1 MYEKKLR
8 GWVGKII
15 ELSRKLGGGNL
26 EKDTHI
32 PSESYIVLQ
41 SVLTDSTA

>member
-15 ELSRKLGGGNL
+15 ELGRKLGGGNL
-26 EKDTHI
+26 EKDTH
-32 PSESYIVLQ
+32 EKRKMENYY
-41 SVLTDSTA
+41 THY

>member
-15 ELSRKLGGGNL
+15 ELGRKLGGGNL
-26 EKDTHI
+26 EKDTH
-32 PSESYIVLQ
+32 EKRKMVTY
-41 SVLTDSTA
+41 